1 MQTLHFLTTQ
11 QIQNFND
18 WSPIYKIILYLLAAW
33 LVNLL
38 AGFLSRFIIGI
49 SMVAAGK
56 AKDNPERRSTLEGL
70 LASILRFGAFMI
82 AFIASVGLFLEA
94 NDVVWVVGLFSAAFG
109 LGARPLISDLLAG
122 LTFIFKDTFAVG
134 EKVEFSG
141 ALGMSGVQGVVE
153 KVSMQATHLRAPTGE
168 LYLIPNGE
176 LRTVRN
182 FSRGRFSLV
191 RVSFH
196 VAASDLS
203 KTLVILGE
211 LKSEAVIRLPNLLE
225 PWQVISEEG
234 VMGETTQLTIIA
246 KSRLG
251 QAAEMRPRML
261 AFIQERL
268 EEEHIQPG
276 K

>member
-18 WSPIYKIILYLLAAW
+18 WDPIYKIVLYLLAAW

-38 AGFLSRFIIGI
+38 AGLLSRFIIGI

-56 AKDNPERRSTLEGL
+56 AKNNPERRSTLEGL
-70 LASILRFGAFMI
+70 LASILRFGAFMV

-196 VAASDLS
+196 VSASDLS

>member
-18 WSPIYKIILYLLAAW
+18 WDPIYKIVLYLLAAW

-38 AGFLSRFIIGI
+38 AGLLSRFIIGI

-56 AKDNPERRSTLEGL
+56 AKNNSERRSTLEGL
-70 LASILRFGAFMI
+70 LASILRFGAFMV

-141 ALGMSGVQGVVE
+141 ALGMSGIQGVVE

-196 VAASDLS
+196 VSASDLS

>member
-1 MQTLHFLTTQ
+1 MQQLSA
-11 QIQNFND
+11 FNT
-18 WSPIYKIILYLLAAW
+18 WNPILKIATFLLAAW
-33 LVNLL
+33 AVNLL
-38 AGFLSRFIIGI
+38 ARSIARVFVRISVMLSGE
-49 SMVAAGK
+49 
-56 AKDNPERRSTLEGL
+56 AKNNPERRSTLEGL
-70 LASILRFGAFMI
+70 FTSIIRFGAFMV
-82 AFIASVGLFLEA
+82 ALIASASLFLEVQ
-94 NDVVWVVGLFSAAFG
+94 DVIWVVGLFSAAFG
-109 LGARPLISDLLAG
+109 LGARPLISDLLSG
-122 LTFIFKDTFAVG
+122 LTFIFKDTFSVG
-134 EKVEFSG
+134 EKVEVSG
-141 ALGMSGVQGVVE
+141 ALGMGGVQGVVE
-153 KVSMQATHLRAPTGE
+153 KVSLQATSLRAPTGE

-176 LRTVRN
+176 MRTVRN

-191 RVSFH
+191 RVSLH

-203 KTLVILGE
+203 RALEILENLKT
-211 LKSEAVIRLPNLLE
+211 EAVIQLPNLLE

-268 EEEHIQPG
+268 EEEQILPG